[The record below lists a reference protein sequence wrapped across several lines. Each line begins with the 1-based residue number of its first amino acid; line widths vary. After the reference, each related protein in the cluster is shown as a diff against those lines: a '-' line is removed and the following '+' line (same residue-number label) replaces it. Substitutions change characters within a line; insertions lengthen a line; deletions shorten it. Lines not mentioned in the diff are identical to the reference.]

1 MTSPAPVL
9 VDFESR
15 SRCDLKR
22 RGGRVYWEDPS
33 SEAIVAVLCNT
44 ETGEAQVW
52 EPGDPTPNLALA
64 IAHNASTFDRHA
76 ARASGWH
83 VDRWL
88 DSSHAARRA
97 GLPGKLDALAKRWL
111 GRPKDDTGS
120 KLTKSLSR
128 PSRAKKTFGQLPEI
142 TPEIRARVTA
152 YCVDDVSVMVDAWS
166 KLEPWFDVDA
176 DVAQADAAINERGI
190 RLDTELVEAML
201 KLVARDQERQCEET
215 ARLLGRM
222 PDGVA
227 TAGCATIWNAEL
239 ARSAAMSPA
248 QLCAMTG
255 LPNAQAKTLDDIIR
269 AQGAKAHP
277 LLKLRRALASIVPG
291 KLRAALERVSP
302 DGMLRDSHHYMG
314 AHTGRWSSKGM
325 QHHNLP
331 RVSFEDDAH
340 EIGWDVA
347 DYIEALVDG
356 VKHGQMLTKKQ
367 FDGLLRAVLCADD
380 GQTLVV
386 LDYGGIEARCLAWAA
401 RDAKALDVF
410 RAYDAG
416 QGPNPYCIA
425 ATGIFGHTVTKKD
438 KTEYGVGKIAE
449 LMLGYG
455 AGANKYAESCEKAGV
470 DLVAAGVDAEDVVRT
485 WRKARAH
492 VPKLWRD
499 CEQAFAAACN
509 GKRAVA
515 GPWVYEPHAAASGS
529 GGVDVWCVLPS
540 GRPIVYSEARATRD
554 SRGWDLSY
562 RGHLFRDHVYG
573 GLLVENAVQA
583 TCRDF
588 LADAL
593 VRCEKDGLR
602 PQLHV
607 HDEVVCGVDDALADE
622 GLRCMRE
629 IMSDPPDWADGMPI
643 VLEGFKGKRYR
654 K

>member
-1 MTSPAPVL
+1 MATPAPVL

-52 EPGDPTPNLALA
+52 EPGDRTPNLALA
-64 IAHNASTFDRHA
+64 VAHNATTFDRHA
-76 ARASGWH
+76 AQACGWR
-83 VDRWL
+83 VERWL
-88 DSSHAARRA
+88 DSSHMARRA

-120 KLTKSLSR
+120 KLTKGLSR
-128 PSRAKKTFGQLPEI
+128 VSRAKKTLGQLPEI

-152 YCVDDVSVMVDAWS
+152 YCVDDVGVMVDAWPR
-166 KLEPWFDVDA
+166 LAEWIDVDA
-176 DVAQADAAINERGI
+176 DVAEADAAINERGI
-190 RLDTELVEAML
+190 RLDTELVDAML
-201 KLVARDQERQCEET
+201 KAIERDQERACEET
-215 ARLLGRM
+215 ANALDHIG
-222 PDGVA
+222 A
-227 TAGCATIWNAEL
+227 QWTAEL
-239 ARSAAMSPA
+239 ARDAAMSPA
-248 QLCAMTG
+248 QLCKITG

-269 AQGAKAHP
+269 AQGDRAHP

-340 EIGWDVA
+340 AIGWDVA

-356 VKHGQMLTKKQ
+356 VKHGQTLSKKQ

-380 GQTLVV
+380 GQTLCT

-401 RDAKALDVF
+401 GDAKALDVF

-425 ATGIFGHTVTKKD
+425 ATGIFGRAVTKKE

-470 DLVAAGVDAEDVVRT
+470 DLIAAGVDAEDVVRT

-499 CEQAFAAACN
+499 CEHAFAAACN

-515 GPWVYEPHAAASGS
+515 GPWVYEPHD
-529 GGVDVWCVLPS
+529 GVDVWCVLPG

-562 RGHLFRDHVYG
+562 QGHLFRDHVYG

-593 VRCEKDGLR
+593 VRCERDGLR

-622 GLRCMRE
+622 GLAAMRE